1 MKLDNWC
8 EKDMRAFIIESDD
21 LSPRK
26 VRGGVELIVFGRQM
40 IYAYYLREL
49 WVYGLSTKGSKISNS
64 KINQNSSTYNVY
76 THHHSEVEYH
86 S

>member
-8 EKDMRAFIIESDD
+8 EKDMRAFIIEDDD
-21 LSPRK
+21 LSPGK

-49 WVYGLSTKGSKISNS
+49 WVYGLSTKGPSIS

-76 THHHSEVEYH
+76 THHPSEVEYH